1 MKMVKLFCAIVG
13 VAGSAYGVEV
23 ARGAVDDLED
33 AIRKK
38 SSDRIECDDQLQ
50 LFLAMMEGPEW
61 LSSMD
66 PDVISMRSGYQTI
79 HVLVNIPKH
88 QWKRTVETLYSL
100 DSESLY
106 FVSQE
111 QAAEQLC
118 QVHNAVFIGAG
129 GGPQSDAW
137 PIALTDNERGL
148 GKTAIGNEYIR
159 RCRE

>member
-50 LFLAMMEGPEW
+50 LFLAMTEGPEW

-66 PDVISMRSGYQTI
+66 PDRYQTI
-79 HVLVNIPKH
+79 HVLVNIPKP

-118 QVHNAVFIGAG
+118 QVHKAVFIGAG
-129 GGPQSDAW
+129 GGP
-137 PIALTDNERGL
+137 R
-148 GKTAIGNEYIR
+148 
-159 RCRE
+159 